1 MSEDLPIVGLEVLW
15 RAIVHTNICS
25 TYIVGECSGV
35 VNFLATP
42 GNLST
47 NDDFRRLEFI
57 LPSGPELI
65 LVRCDSLC

>member
-35 VNFLATP
+35 VNFLAAP

-47 NDDFRRLEFI
+47 DDDFR
-57 LPSGPELI
+57 
-65 LVRCDSLC
+65 